1 MAYDE
6 LRRRSVVKH
15 RSTLSVAWLRDVCPL
30 HGVIRMRPSIRHQ
43 ITLLLAVPLLLTV
56 PYAFAQNTPAGA
68 ASLAAPPV
76 DLPATDSSAAA
87 PAHASTTADQAAD
100 QVDLDDIRNF
110 SRVYE
115 VVRQAYVEKVDN
127 KTLMKAAI
135 TGMLSGLDPHSEYL
149 DKDGLTQL
157 NEDTTGEYSGLGI
170 EVMEE
175 DGGLRIVS
183 PIDDT
188 PAARAG
194 IKAGDNIVKINGTLI
209 DPQNVDD
216 MFKQLRGKSGSK
228 IDLTIVHDKSDKLID
243 LHLVRE
249 NIAVSSVKVRELE
262 PGYAYVRISQF
273 QDDTAGDLDKKL
285 GELIAKN
292 GPQKGAVL
300 DLRNNPGGLLTAAV
314 AVSDD
319 FLNSGI
325 IVTTRG
331 RLQDANM
338 SFSAHPGDQLN
349 GAPMIVLTNNG
360 TASAAEIVSGALK
373 DNRRALIMGQRTFGK
388 GVVQTV
394 IPLDA
399 DHAVKITTARYYT
412 PNGTSI
418 QAEGIKPDI
427 PLADLTV
434 NKADSGPALINSE
447 ADLPNHLA
455 NENAKAGTD
464 INDDGSAADAKLATS
479 DYALAQA
486 LNVLKG
492 MALGNAA
499 TAHR

>member
-1 MAYDE
+1 M
-6 LRRRSVVKH
+6 R
-15 RSTLSVAWLRDVCPL
+15 LSSLSPTVGLT
-30 HGVIRMRPSIRHQ
+30 
-43 ITLLLAVPLLLTV
+43 TLLLAVPLLLTV
-56 PYAFAQNTPAGA
+56 PHAHAQTTPAGSASVA
-68 ASLAAPPV
+68 APAPPV
-76 DLPATDSSAAA
+76 DLPATDSSAHA
-87 PAHASTTADQAAD
+87 PASASSSND
-100 QVDLDDIRNF
+100 QVSLDDIRNF

-149 DKDGLTQL
+149 DKDGLAQL
-157 NEDTTGEYSGLGI
+157 SEDTTGEYSGLGI
-170 EVMEE
+170 EVLQV

-194 IKAGDNIVKINGTLI
+194 IKPGDSIVKINGTLI
-209 DPQNVDD
+209 DPENVDE
-216 MFKQLRGKSGSK
+216 MFKQLRGKPGSK
-228 IDLTIVHDKSDKLID
+228 IDMTIVHDKSSKLID

-262 PGYAYVRISQF
+262 PGYAYLRISQF
-273 QDDTAGDLDKKL
+273 QDDTAGDLERKL
-285 GELIAKN
+285 GELIQKN
-292 GPQKGAVL
+292 GAQKGAVL

-314 AVSDD
+314 GVSDN
-319 FLNSGI
+319 FLDAGI

-338 SFSAHPGDQLN
+338 SFNAHPGDQLK

-394 IPLDA
+394 LPLDA
-399 DHAVKITTARYYT
+399 EHAVKITTARYYT

-427 PLADLTV
+427 ALADLTV
-434 NKADSGPALINSE
+434 NKADSGPVLISSE

-455 NENAKAGTD
+455 NEHAKTGND
-464 INDDGSAADAKLATS
+464 INDDGSAADGKLATT

-492 MALGNAA
+492 MALGKTTAA
-499 TAHR
+499 KR

>member
-1 MAYDE
+1 MR
-6 LRRRSVVKH
+6 L
-15 RSTLSVAWLRDVCPL
+15 STCS
-30 HGVIRMRPSIRHQ
+30 Q
-43 ITLLLAVPLLLTV
+43 ITLLLAAPLLLAV
-56 PYAFAQNTPAGA
+56 PLTHAQTTPAGA
-68 ASLAAPPV
+68 ASVVAPPV
-76 DLPATDSSAAA
+76 DLPAATSTAA
-87 PAHASTTADQAAD
+87 PAPTSSSSD

-149 DKDGLTQL
+149 DREGLTQL
-157 NEDTTGEYSGLGI
+157 NEDTTGQYSGLGI
-170 EVMEE
+170 EVLQE
-175 DGGLRIVS
+175 DGGLRIIS

-194 IKAGDNIVKINGTLI
+194 IKAGDSIVKINGTVI
-209 DPQNVDD
+209 DPQNVDS
-216 MFKQLRGKSGSK
+216 MFDQLRGKPGSK
-228 IDLTIVHDKSDKLID
+228 ITLTIVHANSDKLID

-273 QDDTAGDLDKKL
+273 QDDTTSDLDKKL
-285 GELIAKN
+285 GDLIKKN

-314 AVSDD
+314 GVSDD
-319 FLNSGI
+319 FLDSGI

-331 RLQDANM
+331 RLRDANM

-349 GAPMIVLTNNG
+349 GAPIVLLTNNG
-360 TASAAEIVSGALK
+360 TASAAEIVAGALK
-373 DNRRALIMGQRTFGK
+373 DNHRALIMGQRTFGK

-394 IPLDA
+394 LPLDA

-427 PLADLTV
+427 ALADLTV
-434 NKADSGPALINSE
+434 NTADSAATLISSE

-455 NENAKAGTD
+455 NENAKADTN

-479 DYALAQA
+479 DYELSQA

-492 MALGNAA
+492 MALGHTAA
-499 TAHR
+499 VQR

>member
-1 MAYDE
+1 M
-6 LRRRSVVKH
+6 RH
-15 RSTLSVAWLRDVCPL
+15 STLHPT
-30 HGVIRMRPSIRHQ
+30 
-43 ITLLLAVPLLLTV
+43 TLLLAAPLLFMVSLAQAQTV
-56 PYAFAQNTPAGA
+56 PAAA
-68 ASLAAPPV
+68 ASAVAPPPV
-76 DLPATDSSAAA
+76 DQPAASSAGAPASAGSSAAQ
-87 PAHASTTADQAAD
+87 SSSD
-100 QVDLDDIRNF
+100 QVSLDDIRNF

-127 KTLMKAAI
+127 KILMKAAI

-149 DKDGLTQL
+149 DKEGLTQL
-157 NEDTTGEYSGLGI
+157 NEDTTGQYSGLGI
-170 EVMEE
+170 EVLQE
-175 DGGLRIVS
+175 DGGLRIIS

-194 IKAGDNIVKINGTLI
+194 IKAGDSIVKINGTVI
-209 DPQNVDD
+209 DPQNVDA
-216 MFKQLRGKSGSK
+216 MFDQLRGKPGSK
-228 IDLTIVHDKSDKLID
+228 IDLTIVHANSDKLID

-262 PGYAYVRISQF
+262 PGYAYVRVSQF
-273 QDDTAGDLDKKL
+273 QEDTASDLEKKL
-285 GELIAKN
+285 GELIAKH

-314 AVSDD
+314 GVSDD

-331 RLQDANM
+331 RLQDSNM
-338 SFSAHPGDQLN
+338 SFSAHPGDQLD
-349 GAPMIVLTNNG
+349 GAPMVVLANNG
-360 TASAAEIVSGALK
+360 TASAAEIVAGALK

-394 IPLDA
+394 LPLDA

-434 NKADSGPALINSE
+434 NKADSAPTLISSE

-455 NENAKAGTD
+455 NENAKTGAN

-479 DYALAQA
+479 DYELSQA

-492 MALGNAA
+492 MALGHTAA
-499 TAHR
+499 VPR

>member
-1 MAYDE
+1 MR
-6 LRRRSVVKH
+6 L
-15 RSTLSVAWLRDVCPL
+15 STRGRV
-30 HGVIRMRPSIRHQ
+30 H
-43 ITLLLAVPLLLTV
+43 LLLA
-56 PYAFAQNTPAGA
+56 A
-68 ASLAAPPV
+68 ASLLAAPFVSAQTAPAVPV
-76 DLPATDSSAAA
+76 SVGTAPGSVSSAGA
-87 PAHASTTADQAAD
+87 PAASD

-115 VVRQAYVEKVDN
+115 LVRQAYVEKVDN

-149 DKDGLTQL
+149 DKEGLQQL
-157 NEDTTGEYSGLGI
+157 DEDTTGQYAGLGI
-170 EVMEE
+170 EVLQT
-175 DGGLRIVS
+175 DGGLQIVS

-194 IKAGDNIVKINGTLI
+194 IKAGDNIVKINGTVI

-216 MFKQLRGKSGSK
+216 MFKQLRGKPGSK
-228 IDLTIVHDKSDKLID
+228 IALTIVHQKSDQLID
-243 LHLVRE
+243 LNLVRE
-249 NIAVSSVKVRELE
+249 NIAVTSIKVRELE
-262 PGYAYVRISQF
+262 PGFAYVRVTQF
-273 QDDTAGDLDKKL
+273 QEDTASDLEKKL
-285 GELIAKN
+285 GALIAKN

-300 DLRNNPGGLLTAAV
+300 DLRNNPGGLLTTAV
-314 AVSDD
+314 GVSDD
-319 FLNSGI
+319 FLSSGV
-325 IVTTRG
+325 IVSTRG
-331 RLQDANM
+331 RLPDSNM

-373 DNRRALIMGQRTFGK
+373 DNHRALIMGQRTFGK

-394 IPLDA
+394 LPLDA
-399 DHAVKITTARYYT
+399 EHAVKITTARYYT

-427 PLADLTV
+427 ALADLTV
-434 NKADSGPALINSE
+434 NKADSGPTLISSE

-455 NENAKAGTD
+455 NEHARGDD
-464 INDDGSAADAKLATS
+464 INDDGSVADGKLATS
-479 DYALAQA
+479 DYALSQA

-492 MALGNAA
+492 MALGQSPV
-499 TAHR
+499 RR

>member
-1 MAYDE
+1 M
-6 LRRRSVVKH
+6 RH
-15 RSTLSVAWLRDVCPL
+15 STLHPT
-30 HGVIRMRPSIRHQ
+30 
-43 ITLLLAVPLLLTV
+43 TLLLAAPLLFMVSLAQAQTV
-56 PYAFAQNTPAGA
+56 PAAA
-68 ASLAAPPV
+68 ASAVAPPPV
-76 DLPATDSSAAA
+76 DLPAASSAGAPASAGSSAAQ
-87 PAHASTTADQAAD
+87 SSSD
-100 QVDLDDIRNF
+100 QVSLDDIRNF

-149 DKDGLTQL
+149 DKEGLTQL
-157 NEDTTGEYSGLGI
+157 NEDTTGQYSGLGI
-170 EVMEE
+170 EVLQE
-175 DGGLRIVS
+175 DGGLRIIS

-194 IKAGDNIVKINGTLI
+194 IKAGDSIVKINGTVI
-209 DPQNVDD
+209 DPQNVDA
-216 MFKQLRGKSGSK
+216 MFDQLRGKPGSK
-228 IDLTIVHDKSDKLID
+228 IDLTIVHANSDKLID

-262 PGYAYVRISQF
+262 PGYAYVRVSQF
-273 QDDTAGDLDKKL
+273 QEDTASDLEKKL
-285 GELIAKN
+285 GELIAKH

-314 AVSDD
+314 GVSDD

-331 RLQDANM
+331 RLQDSNM
-338 SFSAHPGDQLN
+338 SFSAHPGDQLD
-349 GAPMIVLTNNG
+349 GAPMVVLANNG
-360 TASAAEIVSGALK
+360 TASAAEIVAGALK

-394 IPLDA
+394 LPLDA

-434 NKADSGPALINSE
+434 NKADSAPTLISSE

-455 NENAKAGTD
+455 NENAKTGAN

-479 DYALAQA
+479 DYELSQA

-492 MALGNAA
+492 MALGHTAA
-499 TAHR
+499 VPR

>member
-1 MAYDE
+1 
-6 LRRRSVVKH
+6 
-15 RSTLSVAWLRDVCPL
+15 
-30 HGVIRMRPSIRHQ
+30 MRPSIRHQ
-43 ITLLLAVPLLLTV
+43 ITSLLALPLLLTV
-56 PYAFAQNTPAGA
+56 PHAFAQSTPA
-68 ASLAAPPV
+68 SVAAPPV
-76 DLPATDSSAAA
+76 DLPTISSSADA
-87 PAHASTTADQAAD
+87 PAHASSTAD

-149 DKDGLTQL
+149 DKDGLSQL

-194 IKAGDNIVKINGTLI
+194 IKAGDSIVKINGTLI

-216 MFKQLRGKSGSK
+216 LFKQLRGKPGSK
-228 IDLTIVHDKSDKLID
+228 IDLTIIHDKSDKLID

-262 PGYAYVRISQF
+262 PGYAYIRISQF
-273 QDDTAGDLDKKL
+273 QDDTGGDLDKKL
-285 GELIAKN
+285 GELIVKN

-300 DLRNNPGGLLTAAV
+300 DLRNNPGGLLNAAV

-319 FLNSGI
+319 FLNSGV

-331 RLQDANM
+331 RLQDANL

-373 DNRRALIMGQRTFGK
+373 DNHRALIMGQRTFGK

-434 NKADSGPALINSE
+434 NKADSEPTLISSE

-464 INDDGSAADAKLATS
+464 INDDGSAADGKLATS
-479 DYALAQA
+479 DYALSQA

-492 MALGNAA
+492 MALGNTA

>member
-1 MAYDE
+1 
-6 LRRRSVVKH
+6 
-15 RSTLSVAWLRDVCPL
+15 
-30 HGVIRMRPSIRHQ
+30 MRFSSRGQ
-43 ITLLLAVPLLLTV
+43 IVLLLAPMLLAVPLTHAQTV
-56 PYAFAQNTPAGA
+56 PAAA
-68 ASLAAPPV
+68 ASAPV
-76 DLPATDSSAAA
+76 DLPPASSSAHV
-87 PAHASTTADQAAD
+87 PASASSSAE

-110 SRVYE
+110 SRVYD

-149 DKDGLTQL
+149 DKAGLAQL
-157 NEDTTGEYSGLGI
+157 NEDTTGQYSGLGI
-170 EVMEE
+170 EVLQE
-175 DGGLRIVS
+175 DGALRIIS

-194 IKAGDNIVKINGTLI
+194 IKAGDSIVKINGTLI
-209 DPQNVDD
+209 DPQNIDS
-216 MFKQLRGKSGSK
+216 MFDQLRGKPGSK
-228 IDLTIVHDKSDKLID
+228 ITLTIVHANSDQLID

-273 QDDTAGDLDKKL
+273 QDDTAGDLQKKL
-285 GELIAKN
+285 GNLINKD
-292 GPQKGAVL
+292 GPPKGAVL

-314 AVSDD
+314 GVSDD
-319 FLNSGI
+319 FLNSGT

-331 RLQDANM
+331 RLQDSNL
-338 SFSAHPGDQLN
+338 SFSAHSGDQLK

-360 TASAAEIVSGALK
+360 TASAAEIVAGALK
-373 DNRRALIMGQRTFGK
+373 DNHRALIMGQRTFGK

-418 QAEGIKPDI
+418 QAEGIRPDI
-427 PLADLTV
+427 ALADLTV
-434 NKADSGPALINSE
+434 NKADSAPILINSE

-455 NENAKAGTD
+455 NENARANTN

-479 DYALAQA
+479 DYELSQA

-492 MALGNAA
+492 MALGHTVAMP
-499 TAHR
+499 H

>member
-1 MAYDE
+1 MHPS
-6 LRRRSVVKH
+6 RH
-15 RSTLSVAWLRDVCPL
+15 RQLA
-30 HGVIRMRPSIRHQ
+30 
-43 ITLLLAVPLLLTV
+43 LLLAAPLLLTA
-56 PYAFAQNTPAGA
+56 PLAQSQSAPAAAGTAATAPTSA
-68 ASLAAPPV
+68 AS
-76 DLPATDSSAAA
+76 PAKASSSAG
-87 PAHASTTADQAAD
+87 
-100 QVDLDDIRNF
+100 QVSLQDVREF

-135 TGMLSGLDPHSEYL
+135 SGMLSELDPHSEYL
-149 DKDGLTQL
+149 DKEGLAQL
-157 NEDTTGEYSGLGI
+157 NEDTTGQYSGLGI
-170 EVMEE
+170 EVLQV
-175 DGGLRIVS
+175 DGGLKIVS

-194 IKAGDNIVKINGTLI
+194 IKAGDTIVKINGSLI
-209 DPQNVDD
+209 EPQNVDE
-216 MFKQLRGKSGSK
+216 MFKRLRGKPGSK
-228 IDLTIVHDKSDKLID
+228 ITLTIAHRGSNKLID

-249 NIAVSSVKVRELE
+249 NISVTSVKVRELE
-262 PGYAYVRISQF
+262 PGYAYIRISQF
-273 QDDTAGDLDKKL
+273 QDDTASDLEKKL
-285 GELIAKN
+285 GTLIAKD

-314 AVSDD
+314 SVSDD

-331 RLQDANM
+331 RLQDANL

-373 DNRRALIMGQRTFGK
+373 DNHRALTMGQRTFGK

-394 IPLDA
+394 LPLDA

-418 QAEGIKPDI
+418 QAEGIQPDI
-427 PLADLTV
+427 ALADLTV
-434 NKADSGPALINSE
+434 QKGDSTPALINSE
-447 ADLPNHLA
+447 ADLPHHLA
-455 NENAKAGTD
+455 NENAKAGTASS
-464 INDDGSAADAKLATS
+464 NDGAAADGQLATR

-492 MALGNAA
+492 MALERPAA
-499 TAHR
+499 VSRQ

>member
-1 MAYDE
+1 MAC
-6 LRRRSVVKH
+6 
-15 RSTLSVAWLRDVCPL
+15 LS
-30 HGVIRMRPSIRHQ
+30 
-43 ITLLLAVPLLLTV
+43 LLA
-56 PYAFAQNTPAGA
+56 AGAGQAQTTPASA
-68 ASLAAPPV
+68 ASAGEPARAGSTAAADPV
-76 DLPATDSSAAA
+76 DL
-87 PAHASTTADQAAD
+87 Q
-100 QVDLDDIRNF
+100 DIRNF
-110 SRVYE
+110 SRVYQM
-115 VVRQAYVEKVDN
+115 VRQAYVEKVDN

-135 TGMLSGLDPHSEYL
+135 TGMLAGLDPHSEYL
-149 DKDGLTQL
+149 DKEGLQQL
-157 NEDTTGEYSGLGI
+157 SEDTSGQYSGLGI
-170 EVMEE
+170 EVLQV

-194 IKAGDNIVKINGTLI
+194 IKPGDNIVKIDGKLV
-209 DPQNVDD
+209 DPQNVNE
-216 MFKQLRGKSGSK
+216 MFQRLRGKPGSK
-228 IDLTIVHDKSDKLID
+228 ITLTIMHEGSDKLVD
-243 LHLVRE
+243 MPLVRE
-249 NIAVSSVKVRELE
+249 LISVSSVKVRELE
-262 PGYAYVRISQF
+262 PGYAYIRISQF
-273 QDDTAGDLDKKL
+273 QDDTAADLQKKL
-285 GELIAKN
+285 GELVTRN

-314 AVSDD
+314 AVGDD
-319 FLNSGI
+319 FLDSGV

-331 RLQDANM
+331 RLPDANM
-338 SFSAHPGDQLN
+338 SFSAHPGDLLD

-373 DNRRALIMGQRTFGK
+373 DNHRALTMGQRSFGK

-394 IPLDA
+394 LPLDA

-427 PLADLTV
+427 ALADLAV
-434 NKADSGPALINSE
+434 SQADHPPVLISSE

-455 NENAKAGTD
+455 NEKAATATD
-464 INDDGSAADAKLATS
+464 IDDDGSAADARLATS

-492 MALGNAA
+492 MALRMPA
-499 TAHR
+499 TRQP

>member
-1 MAYDE
+1 
-6 LRRRSVVKH
+6 
-15 RSTLSVAWLRDVCPL
+15 
-30 HGVIRMRPSIRHQ
+30 MRPTSRIPLA
-43 ITLLLAVPLLLTV
+43 LLLATPLALAL
-56 PYAFAQNTPAGA
+56 PASHAQDTPAGSASVA
-68 ASLAAPPV
+68 APV
-76 DLPATDSSAAA
+76 DLPATSSTA
-87 PAHASTTADQAAD
+87 PGVPSA
-100 QVDLDDIRNF
+100 VDLDDIRNF

-115 VVRQAYVEKVDN
+115 VVRQAYVEKVDD

-135 TGMLSGLDPHSEYL
+135 TGMLAGLDPHSEYL

-170 EVMEE
+170 EVLQV

-194 IKAGDNIVKINGTLI
+194 IKPGDNIVKINGTLI
-209 DPQNVDD
+209 DAQNVDD
-216 MFKQLRGKSGSK
+216 MFRQLRGKPGSK
-228 IDLTIVHDKSDKLID
+228 IELTVVHPNSDKLVD
-243 LHLVRE
+243 LQLVRE
-249 NIAVSSVKVRELE
+249 NISVSSIKVRELE

-273 QDDTAGDLDKKL
+273 QEDTASDLEHKL
-285 GELIAKN
+285 AELIRKN
-292 GPQKGAVL
+292 GAPRGAVL

-314 AVSDD
+314 GVSDD
-319 FLNSGI
+319 FLDAGT

-338 SFSAHPGDQLN
+338 SFKAHPGDQLD
-349 GAPMIVLTNNG
+349 GAPLIVLTNNG

-373 DNRRALIMGQRTFGK
+373 DNHRALIMGQRTFGK

-394 IPLDA
+394 LPLDA

-427 PLADLTV
+427 ALADLTV
-434 NKADSGPALINSE
+434 NKADSGPVLISSE

-455 NENAKAGTD
+455 NENAATGTD
-464 INDDGSAADAKLATS
+464 INNDGSAADAKLATS
-479 DYALAQA
+479 DYALSQA

-492 MALGNAA
+492 MALRQPAA
-499 TAHR
+499 VRR